1 MYSLHTIKALSKSQ
15 ISRLLNGHGVRVSHG
30 GHHKIHLSHEQSKKH
45 HKASREGKG
54 YTLHFDPYQMAQHQ
68 HLRGKGTGSILGKT
82 LGGIAGS
89 SAEVAGT
96 RLNDAIMGTDPH
108 GEDAYNTDTTMTASG
123 MRRRGRPHHLR
134 GKGTGTILG
143 KTLGGIAG
151 SSAEV
156 AGTRLNDA
164 IMGTDPHG
172 EDAYNTD
179 TTMTASGIRR
189 RGRPRKVGGAVNRI
203 NKFNRWTGVL
213 GDAYQGIAH
222 AVKPV
227 AQPIF
232 QAGTARAVGYI
243 NPTTP
248 QDYMNNSG
256 MGIKR
261 RGRPRKV
268 GGAVNRINKFNRWT
282 GVLGDA
288 YQGIAHAVKP
298 VAQPIFQAGTAR
310 AVGYIN
316 PTTPQDY
323 YNNSG
328 MGIKRRGRPRK
339 MHGGYVSKSD
349 QEKYPGQPFYHP
361 PTQGPLPSDGSGMR
375 RHHKHT
381 GGAMFQSGLVGYGV
395 HHKKKVVHRKKKHV
409 LLFDL

>member
-1 MYSLHTIKALSKSQ
+1 MYTLHTIKALSKPQ

-30 GHHKIHLSHEQSKKH
+30 SHHKIHLSHEQSKKH
-45 HKASREGKG
+45 HKASRDDKG

-68 HLRGKGTGSILGKT
+68 HLRGKGTGSILAKT
-82 LGGIAGS
+82 LGRIAGS
-89 SAEVAGT
+89 SAEVAGQ

-108 GEDAYNTDTTMTASG
+108 GEDAYNTDTS
-123 MRRRGRPHHLR
+123 
-134 GKGTGTILG
+134 
-143 KTLGGIAG
+143 
-151 SSAEV
+151 
-156 AGTRLNDA
+156 
-164 IMGTDPHG
+164 
-172 EDAYNTD
+172 
-179 TTMTASGIRR
+179 MTASGIRR

-243 NPTTP
+243 HPTTP

-349 QEKYPGQPFYHP
+349 QAKYPGQPFYHP
-361 PTQGPLPSDGSGMR
+361 PPGLDDTTGGGMR

-395 HHKKKVVHRKKKHV
+395 HHKKKVVHRKKKHA